1 MPPTWTA
8 RAECYKLADLAA
20 CAPWTTVSAAADL
33 INVGP
38 AVPGGVFERPARV
51 YWNVSGIAWPRGIRV
66 AKIQKGLHAKRP
78 ALYPILDRH
87 FKRRKSAA
95 NWIGP
100 LSHLGELTVALI
112 SPPVRLW
119 LRVL

>member
-1 MPPTWTA
+1 M
-8 RAECYKLADLAA
+8 
-20 CAPWTTVSAAADL
+20 
-33 INVGP
+33 
-38 AVPGGVFERPARV
+38 
-51 YWNVSGIAWPRGIRV
+51 

-87 FKRRKSAA
+87 FKRRQSAA
-95 NWIGP
+95 NWIWIRP

-112 SPPVRLW
+112 SSPVRLW